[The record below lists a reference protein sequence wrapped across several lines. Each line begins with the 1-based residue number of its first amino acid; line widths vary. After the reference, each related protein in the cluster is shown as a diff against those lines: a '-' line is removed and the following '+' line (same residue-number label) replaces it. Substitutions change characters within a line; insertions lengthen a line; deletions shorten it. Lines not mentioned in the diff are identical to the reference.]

1 MVSADGRPARRC
13 GCGGRDDPCF
23 RRQGRDIA
31 PVCNVLSRF
40 AVPLFIMLSAFGHGG
55 EDQDIS
61 APLGL
66 FGRRMKRILPP
77 FVLWSAL
84 YLVVEAMFGKPHA
97 RPLWDLVSGGAYIH
111 LYFIIVLIQL
121 EILYVPLY
129 RAVRRAPNLT
139 LAASAVITLVMQLV
153 ICGERMEL
161 WTLPE
166 RAALYADLCAIPAV
180 LCRRAVDAPAGQ
192 AAVRGSLPGACRRVA
207 CLCRERGAGDMGRGA
222 LPGAGQPVPAA

>member
-1 MVSADGRPARRC
+1 MQVEKKWYPQMDGLRAAAAAAVVMIHVSAGRA
-13 GCGGRDDPCF
+13 G
-23 RRQGRDIA
+23 DIA

-61 APLGL
+61 APLKL

-84 YLVVEAMFGKPHA
+84 YLIVEAIFGKPHA
-97 RPLWDLVSGGAYIH
+97 RPLWDLVSGGAYNH

-129 RAVRRAPNLT
+129 RAVRRAPN
-139 LAASAVITLVMQLV
+139 
-153 ICGERMEL
+153 GG
-161 WTLPE
+161 P
-166 RAALYADLCAIPAV
+166 
-180 LCRRAVDAPAGQ
+180 
-192 AAVRGSLPGACRRVA
+192 
-207 CLCRERGAGDMGRGA
+207 
-222 LPGAGQPVPAA
+222 PGAGPTWPPACRSARGCPAAPTGRNPPPP